1 MNTRLLLTTALVAL
15 VSVTG
20 CPKGGVP
27 GAGGLPGAPAGVPTS
42 MPSGEVDPNTCGNYA
57 AVDAGRKL
65 KAFLQATK
73 DLEATTVE
81 TVKVVKQSCVM
92 MGQELGM
99 SEADLQGETNDICA
113 KVITT
118 YQNNLKVSLKANA
131 KLTIKYKPAV
141 CKVDAQ
147 LSAKAAA
154 ECEGSATAGTGG
166 SGGGGQCKAAAAVN
180 ASLNVQCTP
189 AELTI
194 EADAKVVLDD
204 NAEVRGYI
212 EQLIGLDLLRLN
224 GDEYPVLGLTAKGIE
239 LLKNENSYPGLTL
252 ARQRA
257 PRKDTLRPRSRVEAE
272 SWEGVDAGL
281 FEKLR
286 AVRLDIARSRG
297 VPPYVIFHDV
307 TLRDMARLRPTSFTS
322 LLTVKGVGARKADD
336 LGDLFLAAI
345 RAHPS

>member
-1 MNTRLLLTTALVAL
+1 MHTKTRLFLATALVTL
-15 VSVTG
+15 VAVTG

-27 GAGGLPGAPAGVPTS
+27 GGLPSTPAGMPTS

-131 KLTIKYKPAV
+131 KLTVKYKPAV

-166 SGGGGQCKAAAAVN
+166 NSGAGQCKAAAAVN

-189 AELTI
+189 AELTLD
-194 EADAKVVLDD
+194 ADAKVVVDKTKL
-204 NAEVRGYI
+204 EK
-212 EQLIGLDLLRLN
+212 
-224 GDEYPVLGLTAKGIE
+224 T
-239 LLKNENSYPGLTL
+239 LK
-252 ARQRA
+252 A
-257 PRKDTLRPRSRVEAE
+257 
-272 SWEGVDAGL
+272 
-281 FEKLR
+281 
-286 AVRLDIARSRG
+286 
-297 VPPYVIFHDV
+297 
-307 TLRDMARLRPTSFTS
+307 LRDGLPKLLSLKARLEPLQNAVQLWVKSAAELKDMGPKFAQSF
-322 LLTVKGVGARKADD
+322 ADQAMCIS
-336 LGDLFLAAI
+336 GQIAAVATASTHI
-345 RAHPS
+345 QANVSVSVSVTASASATAGG

>member
-1 MNTRLLLTTALVAL
+1 MHTQTRLFLATTLVTL
-15 VSVTG
+15 VTVTG
-20 CPKGGVP
+20 CPKGGLP
-27 GAGGLPGAPAGVPTS
+27 GAGGLPNKPDNIPTS

-73 DLEATTVE
+73 DLETTTAE

-99 SEADLQGETNDICA
+99 PAADLQGETADVCN
-113 KVITT
+113 KVTAT

-131 KLTIKYKPAV
+131 KLTVKYKPAV

-166 SGGGGQCKAAAAVN
+166 NSAGGQCKAAAAVN

-194 EADAKVVLDD
+194 DADAKVVLDKTKL
-204 NAEVRGYI
+204 EM
-212 EQLIGLDLLRLN
+212 
-224 GDEYPVLGLTAKGIE
+224 T
-239 LLKNENSYPGLTL
+239 LK
-252 ARQRA
+252 A
-257 PRKDTLRPRSRVEAE
+257 
-272 SWEGVDAGL
+272 
-281 FEKLR
+281 
-286 AVRLDIARSRG
+286 
-297 VPPYVIFHDV
+297 
-307 TLRDMARLRPTSFTS
+307 LRDGLPKLLSIKARLEPLQNAVQLWVKSAAELKDMGPKFAQSF
-322 LLTVKGVGARKADD
+322 ADQAMCIS
-336 LGDLFLAAI
+336 GQIAAVATASTHI
-345 RAHPS
+345 QANVSVSVSVTASASATAGG

>member
-194 EADAKVVLDD
+194 EADAKVVLDKTKL
-204 NAEVRGYI
+204 EK
-212 EQLIGLDLLRLN
+212 
-224 GDEYPVLGLTAKGIE
+224 T
-239 LLKNENSYPGLTL
+239 LK
-252 ARQRA
+252 A
-257 PRKDTLRPRSRVEAE
+257 
-272 SWEGVDAGL
+272 
-281 FEKLR
+281 
-286 AVRLDIARSRG
+286 
-297 VPPYVIFHDV
+297 
-307 TLRDMARLRPTSFTS
+307 LRDGLPKLLSLKARLEPLQNAVQLWVKSAAELKDMGPKFAQSF
-322 LLTVKGVGARKADD
+322 ADQAMCIS
-336 LGDLFLAAI
+336 GQIAAVATASTHI
-345 RAHPS
+345 QANVSVSVSVTASASATAGG

>member
-27 GAGGLPGAPAGVPTS
+27 GGLPSTPGGMPTS

-99 SEADLQGETNDICA
+99 SEADLGGETNDICA

-131 KLTIKYKPAV
+131 KLTVKYKPAV

-194 EADAKVVLDD
+194 EADAKVVLDKTKL
-204 NAEVRGYI
+204 EM
-212 EQLIGLDLLRLN
+212 
-224 GDEYPVLGLTAKGIE
+224 T
-239 LLKNENSYPGLTL
+239 LK
-252 ARQRA
+252 A
-257 PRKDTLRPRSRVEAE
+257 
-272 SWEGVDAGL
+272 
-281 FEKLR
+281 
-286 AVRLDIARSRG
+286 
-297 VPPYVIFHDV
+297 
-307 TLRDMARLRPTSFTS
+307 LRDGLPKLLSLKARLEPLQNAVQLWVKSAAELKDMGPKFAQSF
-322 LLTVKGVGARKADD
+322 ADQAMCIS
-336 LGDLFLAAI
+336 GQIAAVATASTHI
-345 RAHPS
+345 QANVSVSVSVTASASATAGG

>member
-1 MNTRLLLTTALVAL
+1 MRMNTRLLLTTALVAL

-194 EADAKVVLDD
+194 EADAKVVLDKTKL
-204 NAEVRGYI
+204 EK
-212 EQLIGLDLLRLN
+212 
-224 GDEYPVLGLTAKGIE
+224 T
-239 LLKNENSYPGLTL
+239 LK
-252 ARQRA
+252 A
-257 PRKDTLRPRSRVEAE
+257 
-272 SWEGVDAGL
+272 
-281 FEKLR
+281 
-286 AVRLDIARSRG
+286 
-297 VPPYVIFHDV
+297 
-307 TLRDMARLRPTSFTS
+307 LRDGLPKLLSLKARLEPLQNAVQLWVKSAAELKDMGPKFAQSF
-322 LLTVKGVGARKADD
+322 ADQAMCIS
-336 LGDLFLAAI
+336 GQIAAVATASTHI
-345 RAHPS
+345 QANVSVSVSVTASASATAGG